1 MQKITTAAELKT
13 AIQELELKQATEWSL
28 LKSELTHT
36 YSSFTPLNIIKNT
49 FREVTE
55 ATGFKDNLLGS
66 VIGLAAGYLSKGL
79 IGGGSPKAIRN
90 IAGSLLQVEVS
101 TVIARNF
108 SRIKAI
114 SSNIAGFFRRKK
126 KPTVG
131 IVD

>member
-1 MQKITTAAELKT
+1 MQKITTAAELKK
-13 AIQELELKQATEWSL
+13 AIQELEYKQANEWSL

-36 YSSFTPLNIIKNT
+36 YSNFTPLSLLKNT
-49 FREVTE
+49 FREVTA
-55 ATGFKDNLLGS
+55 ATDFKDNLLGS

-108 SRIKAI
+108 SRIKSI
-114 SSNIAGFFRRKK
+114 TSNIAKLFRRKK
-126 KPTVG
+126 TSKLNAVN
-131 IVD
+131 